1 MVTGGYYPEEEPI
14 FHRYGPRGQSYPL
27 AQERSENPHASRS
40 YSDGRSGDHGS
51 ENIEPGHPMRRRIQV
66 ACQRCRKRKIRCSGE
81 DNGKP
86 CYHCKNSSTEPCIF
100 LRVTAMQ
107 LEQAKDL
114 PPDCFEDNSR
124 SMYRVPSNAHFN
136 NYYQASQTVNLG
148 SDSMNYRHAN
158 YANYGYQ
165 GTRFLGLAYETYA
178 EEPAD
183 YNLSSPNTFQVA
195 TQDPVSVSSYP
206 TQNNGRT
213 RVNPQAPMYL
223 DSEAA
228 TNYGQNA
235 NYNQNPYQSYNTR
248 SMVDSES
255 KNFCVTGTAS
265 LPSYAGV
272 SASTVPQ
279 TALNVT
285 NGERLLPYP
294 SVNRQYRSTNDGTTS
309 SQISLQPYGFMN
321 SSMGSSGKMNGTS
334 IEMPLATSY
343 ISVPTSS
350 SQEITTAAAE
360 MAYSSA
366 QLSIGQQDT
375 EIYDTPNHSSS
386 LYYSQTNN
394 STPDISRY
402 GTSMGSDTPKSRQS
416 SQTNTTENSWAA
428 NNRKSSNSGSLL
440 SNGQSYVPSTSSQ
453 YPRPST
459 PVGMQS
465 HSLLQ
470 HPLHITQA
478 QNDGLPHLGEYVSS
492 ISR

>member
-1 MVTGGYYPEEEPI
+1 MVTGGYYPEENT
-14 FHRYGPRGQSYPL
+14 HT
-27 AQERSENPHASRS
+27 
-40 YSDGRSGDHGS
+40 
-51 ENIEPGHPMRRRIQV
+51 RRE
-66 ACQRCRKRKIRCSGE
+66 ATCQRCRKRKIKCSGE
-81 DNGKP
+81 DNGRP

-107 LEQAKDL
+107 LEQAQDL
-114 PPDCFEDNSR
+114 PPERFEDNSR
-124 SMYRVPSNAHFN
+124 SMYRTPSNAHFS
-136 NYYQASQTVNLG
+136 NYYQASQTVNFG
-148 SDSMNYRHAN
+148 PDSMNYRQAN
-158 YANYGYQ
+158 DPSYGYQ
-165 GTRFLGLAYETYA
+165 GARLLGIAYEPYA

-206 TQNNGRT
+206 AHNNGRT
-213 RVNPQAPMYL
+213 RGNPSAPMYL

-228 TNYGQNA
+228 ANYGQNA
-235 NYNQNPYQSYNTR
+235 NYTQNPYQSYHTR

-255 KNFCVTGTAS
+255 KNFCVTGAAS
-265 LPSYAGV
+265 LPSYGGA
-272 SASTVPQ
+272 SASPVPQ

-285 NGERLLPYP
+285 NVGERLLPVPP

-309 SQISLQPYGFMN
+309 SQISMQSYGFMN
-321 SSMGSSGKMNGTS
+321 PSMGSSGKMNGTS
-334 IEMPLATSY
+334 IQMPLVNSY
-343 ISVPTSS
+343 MTVPTSS

-366 QLSIGQQDT
+366 HQLSIVQQDT
-375 EIYDTPNHSSS
+375 EIYDTSNHSSTP
-386 LYYSQTNN
+386 YYSQTNN
-394 STPDISRY
+394 STTDMNRY

-428 NNRKSSNSGSLL
+428 NNRKSSNNGSLL

-470 HPLHITQA
+470 HSLHIPQV
-478 QNDGLPHLGEYVSS
+478 QSDGLPHLGEYVSS

>member
-1 MVTGGYYPEEEPI
+1 MVTGGYYPEEEPA

-27 AQERSENPHASRS
+27 AQERSEHPHASRS
-40 YSDGRSGDHGS
+40 YSDGRNGDHGVKDAES
-51 ENIEPGHPMRRRIQV
+51 AKSDAAAKTTAGLVTIARILAQ
-66 ACQRCRKRKIRCSGE
+66 
-81 DNGKP
+81 N
-86 CYHCKNSSTEPCIF
+86 H
-100 LRVTAMQ
+100 VTAMQ
-107 LEQAKDL
+107 IEQAKDL

-148 SDSMNYRHAN
+148 PDSMNYRQAN

-165 GTRFLGLAYETYA
+165 GNRFLGLAYETYA

-183 YNLSSPNTFQVA
+183 YNLSSPNTFQV
-195 TQDPVSVSSYP
+195 
-206 TQNNGRT
+206 
-213 RVNPQAPMYL
+213 
-223 DSEAA
+223 
-228 TNYGQNA
+228 NA

-248 SMVDSES
+248 SIVDSES

-265 LPSYAGV
+265 LPSYGGV

-279 TALNVT
+279 TALNVA
-285 NGERLLPYP
+285 NGERLLPHP
-294 SVNRQYRSTNDGTTS
+294 RQYRSTNDGTTG

-334 IEMPLATSY
+334 IQMPLANSY

-366 QLSIGQQDT
+366 QISIGQQDT

-402 GTSMGSDTPKSRQS
+402 GTTMGSDTPRADRVVKPTPLRIHGRLTIESLATVVVYYQMDNHTFQVRQVS
-416 SQTNTTENSWAA
+416 I
-428 NNRKSSNSGSLL
+428 RGPVL
-440 SNGQSYVPSTSSQ
+440 QSVCKP
-453 YPRPST
+453 
-459 PVGMQS
+459 
-465 HSLLQ
+465 
-470 HPLHITQA
+470 
-478 QNDGLPHLGEYVSS
+478 
-492 ISR
+492 